1 MNLIA
6 PLSWDEAT
14 CNSWNSS
21 YHVDNISRVLYIVC
35 ALFDFCNFSQCP
47 AGGGR
52 VRYQEKGKASAEL
65 SEILPRLQAAQGVG
79 APHPRVTAPTG
90 RRLPGTSCGKSAHSS
105 TYTCG
110 GTGTLC
116 RALCVVNH
124 GIVLKTVFFLLQH
137 MLSKVGTWNFDIFL
151 FDRLTNGKM
160 TLLDV
165 VVPDLFSPSQYSYY
179 TRCVL

>member
-1 MNLIA
+1 MDLNELNCSFV
-6 PLSWDEAT
+6 LGRSHMQFVKQFL
-14 CNSWNSS
+14 
-21 YHVDNISRVLYIVC
+21 HVDNISRVLYIVC

-90 RRLPGTSCGKSAHSS
+90 RRLPGTSCGKSAHNS

-124 GIVLKTVFFLLQH
+124 GIVLKTVFFCYSTCYQKWAPGTLTFSSSIVLQ
-137 MLSKVGTWNFDIFL
+137 MV
-151 FDRLTNGKM
+151 R
-160 TLLDV
+160 
-165 VVPDLFSPSQYSYY
+165 
-179 TRCVL
+179 

>member
-1 MNLIA
+1 MDLNELNCSFV
-6 PLSWDEAT
+6 LGRSHMQFVKQFL
-14 CNSWNSS
+14 
-21 YHVDNISRVLYIVC
+21 HVDNISQVLYIVC
-35 ALFDFCNFSQCP
+35 TLFDFCNFSQCP

-52 VRYQEKGKASAEL
+52 VRYQEKGKAAAEL
-65 SEILPRLQAAQGVG
+65 SEILPRLQAAEGVG

-90 RRLPGTSCGKSAHSS
+90 RRLPGTSCGKSAHNS
-105 TYTCG
+105 TYTCR

-116 RALCVVNH
+116 LALW
-124 GIVLKTVFFLLQH
+124 KQFFLLQH

-179 TRCVL
+179 THCVL